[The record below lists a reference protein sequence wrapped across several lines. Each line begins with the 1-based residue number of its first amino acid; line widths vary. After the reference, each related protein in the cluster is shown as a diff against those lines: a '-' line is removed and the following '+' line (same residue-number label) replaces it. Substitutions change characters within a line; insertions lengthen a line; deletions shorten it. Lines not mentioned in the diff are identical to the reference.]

1 MSAATKFL
9 SERLYRSTSE
19 IARSA
24 AVREAYWSTNTAL
37 VDNSHRFTPAR
48 FTRIARLLDTAFFRT
63 SSLSSINRIKRY
75 IEQ

>member
-19 IARSA
+19 IARSN
-24 AVREAYWSTNTAL
+24 AVKDAYWSTNSSL
-37 VDNSHRFTPAR
+37 VDNAHRYSPQQ